1 MAELHPEPA
10 DVLRTLGEDLLLL
23 SIRPDNGKVA
33 TARRIDY
40 GLMGSE
46 LVRLA
51 ASRRIE
57 VAADRVV
64 VLDRAATGDAELD
77 AALLSITGAR
87 RPPRAENWV
96 GLPRHGIR
104 NAYLERLTAAGVLRV
119 EPSPILGL
127 RRYRIA
133 EPERVARARARLD
146 AIAKSPGPGLDVSQT
161 AFGGL
166 ACAIDLD
173 NVLYPGR
180 AGRPLRARLAQIAQA
195 ETISGARAA
204 GIGPGGEAAG
214 GGSGAAG
221 SGREAARPAIRRG
234 GGRQDGGAAAK
245 AVDAARQTVAD
256 AALETATDAAAQAGT
271 LAASAAAVH
280 AASAAAVH
288 AATSAAVHAATSA
301 AVNGAHTAGGHSGNG
316 QLAGLHGT
324 GGDGGHQGGAGGHH

>member
-1 MAELHPEPA
+1 MAELHPEPTG
-10 DVLRTLGEDLLLL
+10 VLRTLGEDLLLL

-57 VAADRVV
+57 VAAGRIVI
-64 VLDRAATGDAELD
+64 LDRTATGDAELD
-77 AALLSITGAR
+77 AALLSITGAS

-96 GLPRHGIR
+96 GLPRRGIR
-104 NAYLERLTAAGVLRV
+104 NAYLERLTAAGLLRA
-119 EPSPILGL
+119 EPSPVLGI

-146 AIAKSPGPGLDVSQT
+146 AIAQSAGPGLDVSQT

-180 AGRPLRARLAQIAQA
+180 AGRPLRARLAQIGQA

-204 GIGPGGEAAG
+204 GIGP
-214 GGSGAAG
+214 
-221 SGREAARPAIRRG
+221 
-234 GGRQDGGAAAK
+234 DGTAAK
-245 AVDAARQTVAD
+245 TVDDALDVVAD
-256 AALETATDAAAQAGT
+256 AALETATDAAAQAG
-271 LAASAAAVH
+271 S
-280 AASAAAVH
+280 SAAVH

-301 AVNGAHTAGGHSGNG
+301 AVNGAHTAGGHSDNG
-316 QLAGLHGT
+316 QLAGLHGA
-324 GGDGGHQGGAGGHH
+324 GGHDGGHHGGAGGHH

>member
-1 MAELHPEPA
+1 MAELHPEPTG
-10 DVLRTLGEDLLLL
+10 VLRTLGEDLLLL

-57 VAADRVV
+57 VAADRIVI
-64 VLDRAATGDAELD
+64 LDRAATGDAELD

-96 GLPRHGIR
+96 GLPRRGIR
-104 NAYLERLTAAGVLRV
+104 NAYLERLTAAGVLRA
-119 EPSPILGL
+119 EPSAVLGI
-127 RRYRIA
+127 RRYRIL
-133 EPERVARARARLD
+133 EPERVGRARARLD
-146 AIAKSPGPGLDVSQT
+146 AIAQSAGPGLDVSQT

-180 AGRPLRARLAQIAQA
+180 AGRPLRARLAQIGQA

-204 GIGPGGEAAG
+204 GV
-214 GGSGAAG
+214 GSGG
-221 SGREAARPAIRRG
+221 T
-234 GGRQDGGAAAK
+234 AAK
-245 AVDAARQTVAD
+245 AVDGALEVAGD

-271 LAASAAAVH
+271 SVATS
-280 AASAAAVH
+280 AAVH

-301 AVNGAHTAGGHSGNG
+301 AINGAHTAGGHSDNG
-316 QLAGLHGT
+316 QLAGLHQT
-324 GGDGGHQGGAGGHH
+324 GDHGGHPGGAGGHGGHPGGAGGHH

>member
-33 TARRIDY
+33 TAGRIDY

-64 VLDRAATGDAELD
+64 ILDRAATGDAELD

-96 GLPRHGIR
+96 GLPRRGIR

-146 AIAKSPGPGLDVSQT
+146 AIAVSAGPGLDVRQT

-204 GIGPGGEAAG
+204 GIGPGGGAAG
-214 GGSGAAG
+214 GGSGAA
-221 SGREAARPAIRRG
+221 
-234 GGRQDGGAAAK
+234 
-245 AVDAARQTVAD
+245 
-256 AALETATDAAAQAGT
+256 AAQAGT
-271 LAASAAAVH
+271 SVE
-280 AASAAAVH
+280 SAAAVH

-301 AVNGAHTAGGHSGNG
+301 AVNGAHTAGGHSDNG

-324 GGDGGHQGGAGGHH
+324 GGQGGDGGHQGGAGGHH

>member
-1 MAELHPEPA
+1 MDRPEPRPERT

-57 VAADRVV
+57 VAADRIVV
-64 VLDRAATGDAELD
+64 RDRAATGDAELD

-87 RPPRAENWV
+87 RAPRAENWV
-96 GLPRHGIR
+96 GLPRRGIR
-104 NAYLERLTAAGVLRV
+104 NAYLERLISAGVLRV
-119 EPSPILGL
+119 EPSAVLGI

-146 AIAKSPGPGLDVSQT
+146 AIAQSAGSRLDVSQT

-204 GIGPGGEAAG
+204 GI
-214 GGSGAAG
+214 SSRGA
-221 SGREAARPAIRRG
+221 
-234 GGRQDGGAAAK
+234 D
-245 AVDAARQTVAD
+245 AVLETTAD

-271 LAASAAAVH
+271 AAAT
-280 AASAAAVH
+280 SAAVH

-301 AVNGAHTAGGHSGNG
+301 AVNGAHTAGGHSDNG
-316 QLAGLHGT
+316 QLAGLHGAGGH